1 NPYDTPYDAFINY
14 MNVLSDFTVRV
25 NAAVPK
31 TSVEKEIANLT
42 GIIDEKDKT
51 IEKYEK
57 ELYELNKQLL
67 TGKSAGAKETA
78 PKKTGGTTG
87 KDTAKK
93 KTAAKT
99 TAGKKTVVKATA
111 GKKKA

>member
-1 NPYDTPYDAFINY
+1 

-42 GIIDEKDKT
+42 GIIEEKDET
-51 IEKYEK
+51 IKKYEQ

-67 TGKSAGAKETA
+67 TGKSASETKPKKPA
-78 PKKTGGTTG
+78 LKTGVKKTGGTAG
-87 KDTAKK
+87 KDTARKK
-93 KTAAKT
+93 STAGKT
-99 TAGKKTVVKATA
+99 TAGKKKA
-111 GKKKA
+111 